1 MKLSTRSQY
10 AARAMLDLALQS
22 KEEATLIKDISRRQD
37 ISEMYL
43 AQLFTPLKSAGFIR
57 SVRGRNGG
65 FLLAR
70 PPSEIRFIDIVHTME
85 GSTAP
90 VDCVDD
96 ASFCSRSDFCL
107 TREVWVEMKKAIDK
121 VLESTTL
128 EDLITGKMAA
138 TPDMLA
144 VGSPN

>member
-1 MKLSTRSQY
+1 
-10 AARAMLDLALQS
+10 MLDLALQS
-22 KEEATLIKDISRRQD
+22 KDEATLIKDISRRQD
-37 ISEMYL
+37 ISELYL
-43 AQLFTPLKSAGFIR
+43 EQLFTPLKSAGFIR
-57 SVRGRNGG
+57 SIRGRNGG
-65 FLLAR
+65 FLLAKS
-70 PPSEIRFIDIVHTME
+70 PSDIRFIDIVQTMD

-90 VDCVDD
+90 VDCIDD
-96 ASFCSRSDFCL
+96 ASICSRSGFCL

-128 EDLITGKMAA
+128 EDLITGKRTA